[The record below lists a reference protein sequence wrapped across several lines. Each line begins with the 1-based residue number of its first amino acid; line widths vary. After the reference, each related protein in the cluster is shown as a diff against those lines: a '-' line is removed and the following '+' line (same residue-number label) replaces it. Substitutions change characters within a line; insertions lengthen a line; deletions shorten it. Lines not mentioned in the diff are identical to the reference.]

1 MPSTHEQRPSA
12 SGSLTERPVARLLQQ
27 LFRKQVTGRLWISDS
42 TGDQS
47 DIYLRDGMPVH
58 VQRPVDTDRL
68 DHVLVE
74 YGVVL
79 ADAVARAEP
88 MVAGGMRLGEA
99 LEKMGVLS
107 KEKLGNVL
115 KEQMRR
121 KLTRLF
127 CVAEGWFAIDLHPH
141 DFGQGDDLAAMRV
154 DPRTLYFPA
163 IRAAYDLPRVTR
175 ELSRLWGQE
184 FRLAG
189 VSPSFIAAMGIPAD
203 DEVVASLRTG
213 WLSLEK
219 IDSVTARPLEVRTV
233 LLSLYYADLLERQNL
248 GDSPAQGDPAPTARL
263 RFTSSDSMVS
273 TPGGSAIIESPVPP
287 AQPPAAAPIVPAP
300 VAAAIVARTPVR
312 LSPSP
317 DAGSWVSAAPARV
330 TPSPDAGSWVSAAP
344 ARVTPSPDTG
354 SRVVGVRPTGSS
366 IQTVPAPDATLRTA
380 VLELG
385 EKLDKLSHFE
395 LLAVSESANPGEVSS
410 AFIRAARRF
419 HPDRLAGTGLS
430 ELVPQAER
438 ILARMSEAAMILGD
452 PARRAEYLAVRAG
465 KKPAGSTVPTVI
477 DAETSFLKGEVFLR
491 RGDHEKAIEC
501 FAAASKAN
509 PGEPQYRAYWA
520 WARFDNPHGR
530 KEAVVREVQRM
541 IADVVAAQ
549 PRFARGHYWLGQ
561 MWKFLN
567 EPDRAERAF
576 REAASQDKD
585 FLDASREMRLLEMR
599 RTRASETRKNP
610 DPPRGGIMNW
620 LFKK

>member
-219 IDSVTARPLEVRTV
+219 IDSVTARPLEVRTA
-233 LLSLYYADLLERQNL
+233 LLALYYADLLERQNL

-263 RFTSSDSMVS
+263 RLTSSDSMVS
-273 TPGGSAIIESPVPP
+273 TPGGSAIIESPLP
-287 AQPPAAAPIVPAP
+287 PPAAAPIVPAP
-300 VAAAIVARTPVR
+300 VAAATVARTPVR
-312 LSPSP
+312 LS
-317 DAGSWVSAAPARV
+317 
-330 TPSPDAGSWVSAAP
+330 PSPDAGSWVSAAP

-530 KEAVVREVQRM
+530 KEAVVREVQRI

>member
-1 MPSTHEQRPSA
+1 
-12 SGSLTERPVARLLQQ
+12 LTERPVARLLQQ

-263 RFTSSDSMVS
+263 RLTSSDSMVS

-300 VAAAIVARTPVR
+300 VAAATVARTPVR

-530 KEAVVREVQRM
+530 KEAVVREVQRI

-599 RTRASETRKNP
+599 RTRARETRKNP
-610 DPPRGGIMNW
+610 DPPRGGIMNR

>member
-1 MPSTHEQRPSA
+1 MPSTHEKRPSA

-27 LFRKQVTGRLWISDS
+27 LFRKQVTGRLCISDS

-74 YGVVL
+74 YGVVSE
-79 ADAVARAEP
+79 AAVARAVP

-99 LEKMGVLS
+99 LEQMGVLS
-107 KEKLGNVL
+107 KEKLAEVL

-127 CVAEGWFAIDLHPH
+127 CVAEGWFAIYLDPH
-141 DFGQGDDLAAMRV
+141 SFGQGDDLAAMRV
-154 DPRTLYFPA
+154 DPRILYFPA

-184 FRLAG
+184 FHLAS
-189 VSPSFIAAMGIPAD
+189 VSPPFITAMGIPAD
-203 DEVVASLRTG
+203 DPVVAALRTG
-213 WLSLEK
+213 WLNLEK

-248 GDSPAQGDPAPTARL
+248 GSSPTQGDPAPAAKL
-263 RFTSSDSMVS
+263 RFTSSDSMVL
-273 TPGGSAIIESPVPP
+273 TPGGSAIIETPTTVPP
-287 AQPPAAAPIVPAP
+287 SQPLVAAPTVPAPPPAAAVPLPRA
-300 VAAAIVARTPVR
+300 TPVR
-312 LSPSP
+312 PSSSPE
-317 DAGSWVSAAPARV
+317 AA
-330 TPSPDAGSWVSAAP
+330 
-344 ARVTPSPDTG
+344 

-366 IQTVPAPDATLRTA
+366 MKAVPAPDATLRTA
-380 VLELG
+380 VLELA

-395 LLAVSESANPGEVSS
+395 LLGVSESASAGEVSS

-419 HPDRLAGTGLS
+419 HPDRLAGAGLS

-438 ILARMSEAAMILGD
+438 VQARMSEAAMILGD
-452 PARRAEYLAVRAG
+452 PARRAEYLAARAS
-465 KKPAGSTVPTVI
+465 KKPTGSTVPTVI
-477 DAETSFLKGEVFLR
+477 DAETTFLKGEVFLK
-491 RGDHEKAIEC
+491 RGDYEKAIEC

-520 WARFDNPHGR
+520 WARFENPRGR
-530 KEAVVREVQRM
+530 REAVVREVQRI

-561 MWKFLN
+561 IWKFLN

-576 REAASQDKD
+576 REAVNQDKD
-585 FLDASREMRLLEMR
+585 FLEASREMRLLEMR
-599 RTRASETRKNP
+599 RTRASATRKNP
-610 DPPRGGIMNW
+610 ETPRGGIMNR

>member
-27 LFRKQVTGRLWISDS
+27 LFRKQVTGRLCISDS

-273 TPGGSAIIESPVPP
+273 TPGGSAIIESPLP
-287 AQPPAAAPIVPAP
+287 PPAAAPIVPAP

-530 KEAVVREVQRM
+530 KEAVVREVQRI

>member
-1 MPSTHEQRPSA
+1 
-12 SGSLTERPVARLLQQ
+12 LTERPVARLLQQ
-27 LFRKQVTGRLWISDS
+27 LFRKQVTSRLCISDS
-42 TGDQS
+42 TGEQS

-58 VQRPVDTDRL
+58 VQRPVDSDRL
-68 DHVLVE
+68 DRVLVE
-74 YGVVL
+74 YGVVS

-107 KEKLGNVL
+107 KEKLGDVL

-189 VSPSFIAAMGIPAD
+189 VSPSIIAVMGIPAD

-248 GDSPAQGDPAPTARL
+248 GDGSAQGDPAPAARL
-263 RFTSSDSMVS
+263 RFTSSDSIVS
-273 TPGGSAIIESPVPP
+273 TPGGSAIIESPVMP

-300 VAAAIVARTPVR
+300 VAAATVARTPVR

-330 TPSPDAGSWVSAAP
+330 TPSPDAGSWFSAVP

-354 SRVVGVRPTGSS
+354 SRVVGVRRTGSS

-380 VLELG
+380 LLELG

-419 HPDRLAGTGLS
+419 HPDRLAGIGLS

-452 PARRAEYLAVRAG
+452 PARRAEYLTVRAG

-530 KEAVVREVQRM
+530 KEAVVREVQRI

>member
-1 MPSTHEQRPSA
+1 
-12 SGSLTERPVARLLQQ
+12 LTERPVARLLQQ

-263 RFTSSDSMVS
+263 RLTSSDSMVS

-530 KEAVVREVQRM
+530 KEAVVREVQRI